1 VSTTDEHDGRERRE
15 GGDARG
21 GRDDR
26 RPDPFVRRRRDRR
39 SVNLDTV
46 LTPRRSIGVWLYVV
60 LAVAF
65 FVAVFALWAIAANAH
80 IVSERF
86 LPPPTGVWTAF
97 SEYLHSGHFWT
108 DIWASTKRVLI
119 GFAIS
124 ALLAVPI
131 GLLMGTFRAVEGLL
145 EPFTDFV
152 RYMPA
157 PAFIP
162 LLIIWVGIDERL
174 KWAVIF
180 IGVFFQLVL
189 LVMDAAARVP
199 MEMIDTAYTL
209 GASKRQVV
217 FGVIARATAP
227 EIWDL
232 LRITLGWAW
241 TYLVVAEVV
250 AADSGLA
257 HSIVVAGRF
266 LRTDLVIVGIVI
278 IGIIGM
284 MFDYAFKVTGRRLF
298 PYVRRER

>member
-1 VSTTDEHDGRERRE
+1 MSWTNGPSEGRVV
-15 GGDARG
+15 AAS
-21 GRDDR
+21 
-26 RPDPFVRRRRDRR
+26 RRRRDR
-39 SVNLDTV
+39 SVNLNTLV
-46 LTPRRSIGVWLYVV
+46 TPRRSIGVWLYVGLGV
-60 LAVAF
+60 SF
-65 FVAVFALWAIAANAH
+65 FVLVLVLWTVAANAH
-80 IVSERF
+80 IVNERF
-86 LPPPTGVWTAF
+86 LPSPAGVWKAF
-97 SEYLHSGHFWT
+97 NEYRRSGNLWV

-119 GFAIS
+119 GFAL
-124 ALLAVPI
+124 AAVLAVPI
-131 GLLMGTFRAVEGLL
+131 GLLMGTFRAVEGFV

-217 FGVIARATAP
+217 FGVIALATAP
-227 EIWDL
+227 DIYDL

-250 AADSGLA
+250 AAETGLA

-284 MFDYAFKVTGRRLF
+284 VFDYAFKIGGRYLF

>member
-1 VSTTDEHDGRERRE
+1 MRATRER
-15 GGDARG
+15 GLAGPDDAPAR
-21 GRDDR
+21 R
-26 RPDPFVRRRRDRR
+26 RPDRR
-39 SVNLDTV
+39 SVDLNTV
-46 LTPRRSIGVWLYVV
+46 LTPRRSISVWLYVLLGASCFLVV
-60 LAVAF
+60 LALWQVA
-65 FVAVFALWAIAANAH
+65 ASAH
-80 IVSERF
+80 IVNERF
-86 LPPPTGVWTAF
+86 LPSPLDVWQGF
-97 SEYLHSGHFWT
+97 LEYARSGNLWV
-108 DIWASTKRVLI
+108 DVWASTKRVLI

-124 ALLAVPI
+124 AALAIPI
-131 GLLMGTFRAVEGLL
+131 GLLMGTFRAVEGFF

-162 LLIIWVGIDERL
+162 LLIIWVGIGEEL

-180 IGVFFQLVL
+180 IGVFVQLVL

-199 MEMIDTAYTL
+199 MEIIDTAYTL

-217 FGVIARATAP
+217 FSVIARSTAP
-227 EIWDL
+227 EIYDL

-250 AADSGLA
+250 AANSGLA

-284 MFDYAFKVTGRRLF
+284 LFDYTFKIGGRYLF
-298 PYVRRER
+298 PYVRKER

>member
-1 VSTTDEHDGRERRE
+1 MEY
-15 GGDARG
+15 
-21 GRDDR
+21 
-26 RPDPFVRRRRDRR
+26 VR
-39 SVNLDTV
+39 SGN
-46 LTPRRSIGVWLYVV
+46 
-60 LAVAF
+60 F
-65 FVAVFALWAIAANAH
+65 WA
-80 IVSERF
+80 
-86 LPPPTGVWTAF
+86 
-97 SEYLHSGHFWT
+97 
-108 DIWASTKRVLI
+108 DIWASSKRVLI
-119 GFAIS
+119 GFIIS

-131 GLLMGTFRAVEGLL
+131 GLMMGTFRAFEGFF

-162 LLIIWVGIDERL
+162 LLIIWVGIGEEL

-199 MEMIDTAYTL
+199 LEMIDTAYTL

-227 EIWDL
+227 DIYDL

-250 AADSGLA
+250 AAQNGLA

-266 LRTDLVIVGIVI
+266 LRTDLVIVGIII

-284 MFDYAFKVTGRRLF
+284 GFDYAFKIGSRYLF
-298 PYVRRER
+298 PYVRKAR

>member
-1 VSTTDEHDGRERRE
+1 MRDGGVAGTR
-15 GGDARG
+15 
-21 GRDDR
+21 R
-26 RPDPFVRRRRDRR
+26 RPHRG
-39 SVNLDTV
+39 SVNLSTV
-46 LTPRRSIGVWLYVV
+46 LTPRRSISVWLYIT
-60 LAVAF
+60 LG
-65 FVAVFALWAIAANAH
+65 AVFFLLVLLLWQLAAGAH

-86 LPPPTGVWTAF
+86 LPAPPDVWRGF
-97 SEYLHSGHFWT
+97 MEYVRSGNFWA
-108 DIWASTKRVLI
+108 DIWASSKRVLI
-119 GFAIS
+119 GFIIS

-131 GLLMGTFRAVEGLL
+131 GLMMGTFRAFEGFF

-162 LLIIWVGIDERL
+162 LLIIWVGIGEEL

-199 MEMIDTAYTL
+199 LEMIDTAYTL

-227 EIWDL
+227 EIYDL

-250 AADSGLA
+250 AAQNGLA

-266 LRTDLVIVGIVI
+266 LRTDLVIVGIII

-284 MFDYAFKVTGRRLF
+284 GFDYAFKTGSRYLF
-298 PYVRRER
+298 PYVRKER

>member
-1 VSTTDEHDGRERRE
+1 VSRIRERGRVR
-15 GGDARG
+15 GGDAPAG
-21 GRDDR
+21 R
-26 RPDPFVRRRRDRR
+26 RPDRR
-39 SVNLDTV
+39 SVNLNTV
-46 LTPRRSIGVWLYVV
+46 LTPRRSISLWLYVV
-60 LAVAF
+60 LGGAF
-65 FVAVFALWAIAANAH
+65 FLLVLGFWELAANAH
-80 IVSERF
+80 IVSSRF
-86 LPPPTGVWTAF
+86 LPAPPDVWRGF
-97 SEYLHSGHFWT
+97 LEYMRSGNLWV
-108 DIWASTKRVLI
+108 DVWASTKRVLI

-124 ALLAVPI
+124 AALAIPI
-131 GLLMGTFRAVEGLL
+131 GLLMGTFRAAEGFL

-162 LLIIWVGIDERL
+162 LLIIWIGIGEEL

-199 MEMIDTAYTL
+199 MEIIDTAYTL

-217 FGVIARATAP
+217 FGVIARTTAP
-227 EIWDL
+227 EIYDL

-278 IGIIGM
+278 IGVIGM
-284 MFDYAFKVTGRRLF
+284 AFDFAFKIGSRYLF
-298 PYVRRER
+298 PYVRKER

>member
-1 VSTTDEHDGRERRE
+1 VTRVKGTEED
-15 GGDARG
+15 RG
-21 GRDDR
+21 A
-26 RPDPFVRRRRDRR
+26 VATRRRRDRP
-39 SVNLDTV
+39 VNLRTV
-46 LTPRRSIGVWLYVV
+46 VTPRRSISVWLYV
-60 LAVAF
+60 LLGVAF
-65 FVAVFALWAIAANAH
+65 FVLVLILWVLAANAH
-80 IVSERF
+80 IVNERF
-86 LPPPTGVWTAF
+86 LPPPSGVWKGFT
-97 SEYLHSGHFWT
+97 EYLRSGSLWA
-108 DIWASTKRVLI
+108 DVWASTKRVLI
-119 GFAIS
+119 GFAI
-124 ALLAVPI
+124 AAVLAVPI
-131 GLLMGTFRAVEGLL
+131 GLLMGTFRALEGFF
-145 EPFTDFV
+145 EPFIDFV

-189 LVMDAAARVP
+189 LVMDSAARVP

-217 FGVIARATAP
+217 FGVIAHSTAP
-227 EIWDL
+227 EVYDL

-250 AADSGLA
+250 AADTGLA

-284 MFDYAFKVTGRRLF
+284 LFDYGFKIGGRYLF

>member
-1 VSTTDEHDGRERRE
+1 VDL
-15 GGDARG
+15 A
-21 GRDDR
+21 
-26 RPDPFVRRRRDRR
+26 
-39 SVNLDTV
+39 TV
-46 LTPRRSIGVWLYVV
+46 LTPRRSISKWLYVV
-60 LAVAF
+60 LGASF
-65 FVAVFALWAIAANAH
+65 FLLILALWTVAASAH
-80 IVSERF
+80 IVNERF
-86 LPPPTGVWTAF
+86 LPSPTGVWHGF
-97 SEYLHSGHFWT
+97 MEYWQSGNLWI
-108 DIWASTKRVLI
+108 DVWASAKRVLI
-119 GFAIS
+119 GFAVS

-131 GLLMGTFRAVEGLL
+131 GLLMGTFRAVEGFF

-217 FGVIARATAP
+217 LVIARATAP
-227 EIWDL
+227 DIFDL

-278 IGIIGM
+278 IGVIGM
-284 MFDYAFKVTGRRLF
+284 LFDYTFKIGGRYLF